1 MNVSRAA
8 ILGLVFLN
16 MLSLPASA
24 ALSEASAR
32 QEALDSVRSKLSLR
46 SEQFLDIKRDEN
58 LELSLMLCANR
69 PIGPVS
75 IYRLSSTG
83 YEMKEKA
90 IIHHFSMDADLDYI
104 VAVSLTDGNIYR
116 LAGFRDSR
124 TEFNGLLVSLRIGVP
139 SANQAEAI
147 ADFYRAVNPEHEV
160 VTNVSNL
167 LDLKQAAERQ
177 CQAVPFD
184 PRERDFEAWWK
195 HAKTAYANVSF
206 QQTATRN
213 GSGYAVDWVVL
224 SSPGAGLCGGSPLRA
239 RLEVGSDGNIGEISF
254 RPF

>member
-1 MNVSRAA
+1 M
-8 ILGLVFLN
+8 FT
-16 MLSLPASA
+16 LPASA
-24 ALSEASAR
+24 ALTETTAR
-32 QEALDSVRSKLSLR
+32 QKALDSVRSKLSLG
-46 SEQFLDIKRDEN
+46 SKQFMDIKRDEN
-58 LELSLMLCANR
+58 LEVSLILCTNR
-69 PIGPVS
+69 LIGPVS

-83 YEMKEKA
+83 YEVKEKA
-90 IIHHFSMDADLDYI
+90 IIYHFSTDGDLNYI

-116 LAGFRDSR
+116 LAGFRDSK
-124 TEFNGLLVSLRIGVP
+124 TEINGLLVSLKIEVS

-160 VTNVSNL
+160 VTNVSSL

-206 QQTATRN
+206 QQTAIRI
-213 GSGYAVDWVVL
+213 GSGYTVEWVVL
-224 SSPGAGLCGGSPLRA
+224 SSPGAGLCGGAPLRA
-239 RLEVGSDGNIGEISF
+239 RLEVGSDGSIGEISF
-254 RPF
+254 RPL